1 MLIPGVL
8 FGPKVLRYILMLG
21 AIITLLFLAYF
32 DLTETTLG
40 STVLFGDVVL
50 ASVSFSEHEYS
61 RIAVFGFTL
70 VGSFALLYGLQL
82 SRPSEQA
89 VALVALA
96 SAVGI
101 VFSDNF
107 ITLFLFWEM
116 LTLATAGLILLRKTP
131 ESLMAGLYF
140 LSFHLAGGLIVLL
153 GILLHYEKAQS
164 FLITTPQAGLAFFII
179 GFGFKAAFLP
189 FHLWVARGYPSANFP
204 SSVILA
210 GLTTKIGVY
219 AIARILPPSEI
230 IMYMGASMALAGVT
244 MAMLQHNMRRLLSY
258 HIISQVGYMV
268 AGVGLATELATD
280 GALLHVVNHM
290 LYKALLFM
298 SVGAVLYATN
308 TEDLHD
314 LTHEDTEA
322 EEKEKESIWK
332 AMPLVTMGGIVGA
345 LAISGIPLFNG
356 YVSKY
361 LLKYAFYGAGPAE
374 TMLMIASIG
383 TAASFCKL
391 IGFGFIKGRAKIYR
405 KPPVSSYL
413 AIIGTAAFCIILG
426 AYPQMIT
433 PLIPHASK
441 VVGIYSLDGIWG
453 SLRLGIAGLLFF
465 LNLSAVLKKGIHLP
479 PWVSVEYLIFN
490 PLGKAVY
497 KRFCSYGSTLDS
509 SVDNLYMKTGRNLY
523 QFCQYITTL
532 DKSIDSAFQRSAE
545 VGRNLAERTRYLDQA
560 IDEGYTKTG
569 TAARKIADHTRR
581 FDEGIDEGYAKTGN
595 AARRFADHSR
605 KFDEGIDE
613 GYSKTGEAMRR
624 MADRSEA
631 EFEEEDHRKRL
642 RFNPIEWTTKNLNF
656 DQLILALLLGAVL
669 IVIFYT
675 GR

>member
-1 MLIPGVL
+1 
-8 FGPKVLRYILMLG
+8 
-21 AIITLLFLAYF
+21 
-32 DLTETTLG
+32 
-40 STVLFGDVVL
+40 
-50 ASVSFSEHEYS
+50 
-61 RIAVFGFTL
+61 
-70 VGSFALLYGLQL
+70 
-82 SRPSEQA
+82 
-89 VALVALA
+89 
-96 SAVGI
+96 
-101 VFSDNF
+101 
-107 ITLFLFWEM
+107 
-116 LTLATAGLILLRKTP
+116 
-131 ESLMAGLYF
+131 
-140 LSFHLAGGLIVLL
+140 
-153 GILLHYEKAQS
+153 
-164 FLITTPQAGLAFFII
+164 
-179 GFGFKAAFLP
+179 
-189 FHLWVARGYPSANFP
+189 
-204 SSVILA
+204 
-210 GLTTKIGVY
+210 
-219 AIARILPPSEI
+219 
-230 IMYMGASMALAGVT
+230 
-244 MAMLQHNMRRLLSY
+244 
-258 HIISQVGYMV
+258 
-268 AGVGLATELATD
+268 
-280 GALLHVVNHM
+280 
-290 LYKALLFM
+290 
-298 SVGAVLYATN
+298 
-308 TEDLHD
+308 
-314 LTHEDTEA
+314 
-322 EEKEKESIWK
+322 
-332 AMPLVTMGGIVGA
+332 
-345 LAISGIPLFNG
+345 
-356 YVSKY
+356 
-361 LLKYAFYGAGPAE
+361 
-374 TMLMIASIG
+374 
-383 TAASFCKL
+383 
-391 IGFGFIKGRAKIYR
+391 
-405 KPPVSSYL
+405 
-413 AIIGTAAFCIILG
+413 
-426 AYPQMIT
+426 MIT

-631 EFEEEDHRKRL
+631 EFEEEDYRKRL